1 MIRRR
6 RQARF
11 AVASGAAG
19 SDIDALQTDVMRFM
33 AIIGLCLMA
42 VFALVQV
49 IPAQEPDKPAQ
60 PVQDARVQQEIMAQ
74 QQQLRELQAELIA
87 LKAEKQRTQQL
98 LNIAQHQFEQIAGQT
113 RQSREQ
119 RDRLESQLEVLDR
132 RLEKE
137 RRVLADIEQDSRR
150 KKQNLGELRG
160 RLLKTRAQLD
170 RSRKEIAAIKQQSRK
185 ESDMPVIKQQS
196 PQEPE
201 IPVMKQQSRQEP
213 DMPVIKHQSSQEP
226 DMPVIKQQSSQEPD
240 MPVIRQQSLA
250 DPEPES
256 VPDKQGFSLRFASD
270 AALNR
275 LVAADRVTLYG
286 MINQQAWRLSM
297 DADGPAVVRVA
308 FPEWFHEMSAA
319 TVPAH
324 YIHSLEN
331 FADTPGRSIVV
342 WGVQLPSATKTA
354 IASLIQGR
362 QGGELV
368 IQDDGQVLLEE

>member
-6 RQARF
+6 RQVRF
-11 AVASGAAG
+11 AVASSAG

-49 IPAQEPDKPAQ
+49 IPAQETDKPAQ
-60 PVQDARVQQEIMAQ
+60 PVQAAGVQQEILEQ
-74 QQQLRELQAELIA
+74 QQQLREMQAELIA

-98 LNIAQHQFEQIAGQT
+98 LIVAQHQFEQIAGQT
-113 RQSREQ
+113 QQSREQ
-119 RDRLESQLEVLDR
+119 RDRLESQLEALDL

-137 RRVLADIEQDSRR
+137 RQVLADIEQASRQ
-150 KKQNLGELRG
+150 KQQNLEELRG

-170 RSRKEIAAIKQQSRK
+170 RSREEIELIKHQLRQK
-185 ESDMPVIKQQS
+185 PDMPVI
-196 PQEPE
+196 
-201 IPVMKQQSRQEP
+201 KQQSRQEP
-213 DMPVIKHQSSQEP
+213 DMLVKRHQSRQEPDTVVIKQQSREEP
-226 DMPVIKQQSSQEPD
+226 DMPVIKQQSLP
-240 MPVIRQQSLA
+240 
-250 DPEPES
+250 DPEPRS
-256 VPDKQGFSLRFASD
+256 VPGKQGFSLRFASD

-286 MINQQAWRLSM
+286 MVKQQAWSLSM
-297 DADGPAVVRVA
+297 DAGGPAVARVS
-308 FPEWFHEMSAA
+308 FPEWFHEMSAT

-331 FADTPGRSIVV
+331 VAEVPGQSIVV